1 MSMCDRIK
9 KRRLELNMS
18 QEELALKVGY
28 ESRSAI
34 NKIELGKIG
43 IQQDKV
49 EQFAEALE
57 TTAAYLQGHI
67 DNPDIPL
74 IDLDKIFRR
83 AEELRKKHNEDKEG
97 WIVEKLE
104 FYPLEIGMEIGF
116 ADDALIRTVHK
127 ICGLKYDT
135 DVTMEDVKN
144 IELVKNFIED
154 NEKTIKLMMG
164 NSNKDTNDTEE

>member
-57 TTAAYLQGHI
+57 TTAAYLQG
-67 DNPDIPL
+67 
-74 IDLDKIFRR
+74 
-83 AEELRKKHNEDKEG
+83 G
-97 WIVEKLE
+97 
-104 FYPLEIGMEIGF
+104 
-116 ADDALIRTVHK
+116 
-127 ICGLKYDT
+127 DT
-135 DVTMEDVKN
+135 
-144 IELVKNFIED
+144 
-154 NEKTIKLMMG
+154 
-164 NSNKDTNDTEE
+164 